1 MVELYLT
8 KVEAFVR
15 KSPDCWFVAVK
26 IGWLG
31 WLTQDGVCHTHITTQ
46 SLVYYV
52 LHCGANPPTQLREDG
67 KNP

>member
-15 KSPDCWFVAVK
+15 KSPDCWFVTVK

-31 WLTQDGVCHTHITTQ
+31 WLTQDGVCPGGGRTRSRAPSFCMT
-46 SLVYYV
+46 
-52 LHCGANPPTQLREDG
+52 
-67 KNP
+67 